1 MNKMPI
7 PELARY
13 SKDKEFAF
21 YDDGSISHR
30 HKLKDDDPARLQ
42 LGIIQAYY
50 LFVDGKCSKCG
61 IVSPE

>member
-1 MNKMPI
+1 MDRIPL

-13 SKDKEFAF
+13 SKDKEFVF

-30 HKLKDDDPARLQ
+30 HKLGVDDPARLQ

-61 IVSPE
+61 AVSPK

>member
-1 MNKMPI
+1 MNKMPV

-21 YDDGSISHR
+21 YDDGFISHR
-30 HKLKDDDPARLQ
+30 HILEADDPSRLQ
-42 LGIIQAYY
+42 LGIKQAYY

-61 IVSPE
+61 TTSPE